1 MIRKIIFIHRVI
13 ILICIFG
20 LIPFTGS
27 AQKRNEVIIMDFVKI
42 LDGKKPETMFFY
54 ENNWKVYR
62 DAAVKKKIIK
72 SYELVE
78 AKADSLN
85 NFDLIL
91 ITVYADS
98 VQYSKSEE
106 NFAPLLKELR
116 PNGPV
121 LLNETKPKDFR
132 KNVFFKIVNPVFY
145 STGKKKAGR

>member
-1 MIRKIIFIHRVI
+1 MLRVI
-13 ILICIFG
+13 ILICLIGF
-20 LIPFTGS
+20 IPFAGC
-27 AQKRNEVIIMDFVKI
+27 AQKSKEVILMDFVKI
-42 LDGKKPETMFFY
+42 LDGKKPEAMFFY

-62 DAAVKKKIIK
+62 DVAVKKKIIK

-106 NFAPLLKELR
+106 NFGPLLKELR

-132 KNVFFKIVNPVFY
+132 KNVFLKIVKPVFFIHQAKNKIQY
-145 STGKKKAGR
+145 R

>member
-1 MIRKIIFIHRVI
+1 MLRVVT
-13 ILICIFG
+13 LICLIGF
-20 LIPFTGS
+20 IPFTGR
-27 AQKRNEVIIMDFVKI
+27 AQKSKEIVLMDFVKVVP
-42 LDGKKPETMFFY
+42 GKKAEAMFFY

-62 DAAVKKKIIK
+62 DAAVKKKVIK

-78 AKADSLN
+78 ANADSLN

-106 NFAPLLKELR
+106 NFAPLLKQLR

-121 LLNETKPKDFR
+121 LLNETKPNDFR

-145 STGKKKAGR
+145 STSKK

>member
-1 MIRKIIFIHRVI
+1 MMVMLRFV
-13 ILICIFG
+13 ILICFFAF
-20 LIPFTGS
+20 IPFTGC
-27 AQKRNEVIIMDFVKI
+27 AQKNKEIVLMDFVKI
-42 LDGKKPETMFFY
+42 LDGKKREAMFFY

-78 AKADSLN
+78 VKADSLN

-91 ITVYADS
+91 ITVYADA

-106 NFAPLLKELR
+106 NFAPLLKQLR

-121 LLNETKPKDFR
+121 LLNETRPNDFR

-145 STGKKKAGR
+145 STGKK